1 MEIKIG
7 NKVIG
12 AGKSVYFI
20 ADIAANHDGD
30 LERAKKLIDLA
41 KEAGADAAKFQ
52 NFHAAG
58 IVSDY
63 GFKHLGGQQ
72 SHQASWKRSV
82 FEVYQSASVPDD
94 WTPILKNYCDNAGI
108 EYFSSPYDFAAT
120 DLLDDYV
127 RAHKIGSGEID
138 WVETLEY
145 IASKGKPV
153 LLATGACDIGEV
165 QRAVHAIL
173 RLNSQLVLMQCNT
186 NYTASA
192 ENYKHINLN
201 VLKTYAQMFPEVIL
215 GLSDHTAGYTTVLGA
230 VALGARVIEKHFTDD
245 NLREGPDHHFAMNP
259 VSWRAMVDATREL
272 ENALGSGDKTVA
284 ENERETVII
293 QRRCLRAARDL
304 KAGETLTREMI
315 AVLRPATP
323 GAILPSELSQVIGTR
338 LMNDIQTGKELT
350 WMDLGK

>member
-12 AGKSVYFI
+12 AGRSVYFI

-215 GLSDHTAGYTTVLGA
+215 GLSDHTAGHTTVLGA

-338 LMNDIQTGKELT
+338 LLNDIQTGKELT

>member
-7 NKVIG
+7 NRVIG
-12 AGKSVYFI
+12 AEQPVYFI

-30 LERAKKLIDLA
+30 LERAKHLIDLA

-82 FEVYQSASVPDD
+82 FEVYKSASVPDD
-94 WTPILKNYCDNAGI
+94 WTPILKEYCDQKGI

-138 WVETLEY
+138 WTETLEY

-173 RLNSQLVLMQCNT
+173 RLNPRLVLMQCNT

-192 ENYKHINLN
+192 ENFKHINLN
-201 VLKTYAQMFPEVIL
+201 VLKTYAQMFPGVIL
-215 GLSDHTAGYTTVLGA
+215 GLSDHTTGHSTVLGA
-230 VALGARVIEKHFTDD
+230 VALGAKVIEKHFTDD
-245 NLREGPDHHFAMNP
+245 NHREGPDHHFAMNP
-259 VSWRAMVDATREL
+259 VTWRAMVDATREL
-272 ENALGSGDKTVA
+272 EYALGSSDKEVA

-304 KAGETLTREMI
+304 KIGEVLKREMI
-315 AVLRPATP
+315 DVLRPATP
-323 GAILPSELSQVIGTR
+323 GAILPVALPQVLGTKV
-338 LMNDIQTGKELT
+338 LNDIPAGKELT